1 MDFKTLVSQITML
14 YNNLTKKQKIVIAI
28 STFVAIGF
36 LVFLVLFTS
45 TKNSDDQYG
54 ILFDNISA
62 EDAALVIQQLEL
74 DGVKYKIVDE
84 GTIKVPK
91 DVVYKERIAIAA
103 LGIPKNS
110 QVGFELFDKQNF
122 AETDFEQKIKYLRAL
137 EGELSRT
144 IESLDPIESAKV
156 HIALPKESVF
166 VEKTTL
172 PTASVVLKIKPSMKL
187 SSKQIL
193 GIKNL
198 IAASVSKLDSENVKI
213 INQNGESLGE
223 ESSEN
228 ALTPELIS
236 AQIKYKRD
244 YEKAYE
250 QKIEKLLSPI
260 LGGSE
265 KVVAKVTIDF
275 DFKQQNIVSEYY
287 DPESV
292 VRSEQSTEEKR
303 EGTIPNEIGGVPG
316 AISNIGPVEGV
327 DQQQNKSEKYTKSTS
342 TTNYEISKKI
352 TNTKGEFASIKRVTA
367 AVVVDGKYKNKI
379 NDKGE
384 ILDEKEYIALDQTE
398 IDAIE
403 NIVKRAIGYSEKRKD
418 EVTVSN
424 FEFNP
429 FSTTKSEKPVDF
441 FVNKTASYINPFIP
455 ILKYLLVALILFI
468 FYKKIIVPFSE
479 KMLEKAQVDEDE
491 EKIQSMTSE
500 EESEDVDMIQKYKD
514 AQKRIE
520 KELGIEGE
528 VNEESLK
535 YDVLLKKIRTMA
547 ESKPED
553 MSSLLQSLLK
563 NEKDF
568 MKNVGN

>member
-1 MDFKTLVSQITML
+1 MDFKTLVSQITTL
-14 YNNLTKKQKIVIAI
+14 YNHLTKKQKIVIAL
-28 STFVAIGF
+28 STFIAIGF
-36 LVFLVLFTS
+36 LVFLVLFTNA
-45 TKNSDDQYG
+45 KKSDEEYA

-74 DGVKYKIVDE
+74 DGTKYKIVDE

-110 QVGFELFDKQNF
+110 KVGFELFDKQNF
-122 AETDFEQKIKYLRAL
+122 AETDFEQRIKYLRAL

-166 VEKTTL
+166 AQKATP
-172 PTASVVLKIKPSMKL
+172 PTASVILKIKPSMKL

-198 IAASVSKLDSENVKI
+198 VSSSVAKLTSENVKI

-223 ESSEN
+223 ESQNGIE
-228 ALTPELIS
+228 PELIRT
-236 AQIKYKRD
+236 QIRYKKE
-244 YEKAYE
+244 YEKMYE
-250 QKIEKLLSPI
+250 QKIENLLIPI
-260 LGGSE
+260 LGSRD

-275 DFKQQNIVSEYY
+275 DFKQQDTISEYY

-292 VRSEQSTEEKR
+292 VRSEQSMEEKR
-303 EGTIPNEIGGVPG
+303 EGSAKQEIGGVPG
-316 AISNIGPVEGV
+316 AISNIAPVQGL
-327 DQQQNKSEKYTKSTS
+327 DNNNNKTEKYSKSTT

-352 TNTKGEFASIKRVTA
+352 TNTKGEFATIKRVTA

-379 NDKGE
+379 DENGN
-384 ILDEKEYIALDQTE
+384 ILDEKEYIALTSTE
-398 IDAIE
+398 LDAIE
-403 NIVKRAIGYSEKRKD
+403 SIVKRAIGYNEKRGD
-418 EVTVSN
+418 DVSVNN

-429 FSTTKSEKPVDF
+429 FSVKKPKKPVEL
-441 FVNKTASYINPFIP
+441 FVDTATSYINPFLP
-455 ILKYLLVALILFI
+455 LFKYLLVGLLLFI

-479 KMLEKAQVDEDE
+479 KMLQET
-491 EKIQSMTSE
+491 KIE
-500 EESEDVDMIQKYKD
+500 EEEIETKEQAIEEEGEDVDMIKKYQE
-514 AQKRIE
+514 AKRKIE
-520 KELGIEGE
+520 EELGIEDRIDE
-528 VNEESLK
+528 DHLK
-535 YDVLLKKIRTMA
+535 YDVLLKKIKTIA
-547 ESKPED
+547 EERPED
-553 MSSLLQSLLK
+553 VANLIQSILK

-568 MKNVGN
+568 MKNSG